1 MKIELR
7 WAYNNLSNIMTP
19 PYTLPM
25 IPPIK
30 QLLFN
35 YFTKLVLF
43 LIYIPDYCNLL
54 TYKHYQKV
62 AFFGSIFGSIII
74 KCYLSSF
81 YLWIPSNILFIIY
94 LLFVVKFVGAGT
106 PSMVGGRPPV
116 NFLKIL
122 IHQRNVLG
130 RMVFRWVV

>member
-1 MKIELR
+1 
-7 WAYNNLSNIMTP
+7 
-19 PYTLPM
+19 M

-30 QLLFN
+30 PLLFN

-74 KCYLSSF
+74 KM
-81 YLWIPSNILFIIY
+81 
-94 LLFVVKFVGAGT
+94 LFVE
-106 PSMVGGRPPV
+106 
-116 NFLKIL
+116 FLF
-122 IHQRNVLG
+122 
-130 RMVFRWVV
+130 MDT